1 MTYAVSA
8 AGFGR
13 GEPAMKC
20 SVCAEENA
28 AHANYC
34 VQCGSPFDRP
44 APVGER
50 RRVSVMFADIASS
63 TALIAG
69 RDPEDAR
76 AILDSSVRTMTAAV
90 YRFGGMVTRIAGD
103 GIVALFGA
111 PVAYE
116 DHAVRACLAAL
127 RIQADVSA
135 VNDDATAAALAA
147 PVRVRIGISSG
158 EVLVRIVASDMRNE
172 YAAEGPTTH
181 LAAKAEQ
188 AARPGSV
195 LVTAEVMHLAQGY
208 IEARRHAPMVIAGLA
223 TPVEVFELVG
233 VTGVD
238 TRFQVATRRGLA
250 RFEGRDQEVAQ
261 LERAAELAAA
271 GDAQARGVFGDA
283 GVGKTRLIWEFR
295 QRLRARRWDVFAA
308 RSTAYG
314 VRSAYFPILMLVRA
328 MYDIEPADTA
338 VEVGHKLL
346 AFELGDTRSI
356 DLPPLLA
363 LLGHSVDEARWN
375 VSDPKERRT
384 RTRDALFGVLTARA
398 RERPT
403 AIVIEDLH
411 WADSETGEFVRWM
424 IGELDRARLL
434 VLLECRPEYASDI
447 ATAERFEPVRLGPL
461 PESVAAALFAD
472 LAGSDPSLARLETRL
487 LARVA
492 GNPFFMEE
500 SIRMLCDTGMLT
512 GDAGGYRLG
521 RAGDPITIPDTVM
534 EVLAARIAGL
544 GRPER
549 ELAQLAAVIGKNIH
563 MPALRA
569 LSGLDLAELHAT
581 LQRLVQAELLHES
594 GIFPE
599 VEYSFRHAFTHE
611 VAYAGMLKKHRKH
624 VHSQLVDLLE
634 SLAPDALAERV
645 ELLAHHALSAE
656 RWDEAIV
663 HLQHAAERAFE
674 RSAMRE
680 AVRLLDEA
688 LRIVGQASAA
698 VNAIQTETDLRLALR
713 GPLVAL
719 GNVRRVGE
727 ELRRADA
734 LTAGADDPVRRCRVL
749 VYVCG
754 DRWFAGAHAAAI
766 DAGRQALAI
775 AESSGGSPL
784 LVPLRQYLGGAL
796 HALGE
801 HAAAQEMLSANVRE
815 VAEDAPGHRFG
826 MAGLPAVLCR
836 ATRCWS
842 LEHLGDFEAAAADAA
857 DALRIARA
865 SGHGF
870 SIQGACFA
878 AGNLHLSRGEYAQ
891 ARRILEEGLAIGQA
905 ARHRMWVP
913 LLGPLLALSAAG
925 AGDPIAA
932 ADIVDRTV
940 PSPDEPALTTFTRL
954 AVAEAYAWIGRHE
967 AAARQAQAT
976 LLRARERGERIWEA
990 EASYLLG
997 RIAEAPAEPDLGAAA
1012 AHYALALEGAQ
1023 ALRMRPLQGR
1033 CLLGLADTSAR
1044 RGMTAQAVR
1053 DVDQAC
1059 TLFETMALPY
1069 WLTRA
1074 QDLRRRIVGGNG

>member
-1 MTYAVSA
+1 
-8 AGFGR
+8 
-13 GEPAMKC
+13 MKC
-20 SVCAEENA
+20 SVCAEDNA

-34 VQCGSPFDRP
+34 VHCGSPFDRP

-50 RRVSVMFADIASS
+50 RRASVMFADIANS

-76 AILDSSVRTMTAAV
+76 AMLDGSVRTMTAAV
-90 YRFGGMVTRIAGD
+90 YRFGGIVTRIAGD

-111 PVAYE
+111 PVAHE

-127 RIQADVSA
+127 RIQTDLSA
-135 VNDDATAAALAA
+135 LHDGTAVAHAA

-158 EVLVRIVASDMRNE
+158 EVLVRIVASDMRSE

-208 IEARRHAPMVIAGLA
+208 IEARRHEPMTIAGLG
-223 TPVEVFELVG
+223 TPIEVFELVG

-238 TRFQVATRRGLA
+238 TRFQAAARRGLA
-250 RFEGRDQEVAQ
+250 RFEGREQEMAQ
-261 LERAAELAAA
+261 LERAADLAAA
-271 GDAQARGVFGDA
+271 GHAQALGVVGDA

-295 QRLRARRWDVFAA
+295 QRLQARHWDVFAA
-308 RSTAYG
+308 RSTTYG
-314 VRSAYFPILMLVRA
+314 VRSAYLPILTLLKA
-328 MYDIEPADTA
+328 MYDIEPSDDA
-338 VEVGHKLL
+338 VDVDRKLL
-346 AFELGDTRSI
+346 AFDVGDARSI

-363 LLGHSVDEARWN
+363 LLGHSVGEARWN
-375 VSDPKERRT
+375 VSDPKERRA
-384 RTRDALFGVLTARA
+384 RTRDALIGVLTARS

-411 WADSETGEFVRWM
+411 WADSETSEFVRWM

-434 VLLECRPEYASDI
+434 VILECRPEYAPEI
-447 ATAERFEPVRLGPL
+447 AVAEGFGLVHLEPL
-461 PESVAAALFAD
+461 PDTAAAALFAE
-472 LAGSDPSLARLETRL
+472 LAGSDASLARLETRL

-500 SIRMLCDTGMLT
+500 SIRMLCDTGMLV
-512 GDAGGYRLG
+512 GEAGGYRLG
-521 RAGDPITIPDTVM
+521 RAGDPIAIPGTVM

-544 GRPER
+544 GRAER
-549 ELAQLAAVIGKNIH
+549 EVAQLAAVIGKNIH
-563 MPALRA
+563 MPSLRA
-569 LSGLDLAELHAT
+569 LCSHEAAQLHAI

-594 GIFPE
+594 GIFPAI
-599 VEYSFRHAFTHE
+599 EYSFHHSFTHE
-611 VAYAGMLKKHRKH
+611 VAYASMLRTHRKQ

-634 SLAPDALAERV
+634 SLAPNALAERV

-663 HLQHAAERAFE
+663 HLQCAAQRAFE

-680 AVRLLDEA
+680 AVRVLDDA
-688 LRIVGQASAA
+688 LRIVGHASAA
-698 VNAIQTETDLRLALR
+698 VNQVRVETDLRLALR

-719 GNVRRVGE
+719 GNVRRVSE
-727 ELRRADA
+727 ELRRVEA
-734 LTAGADDPVRRCRVL
+734 LTADDDDPVRRGRVL

-754 DRWFAGAHAAAI
+754 DRWFAGSHAAAI

-775 AESSGGSPL
+775 AESSGESSL

-796 HALGE
+796 HALGD
-801 HAAAQEMLSANVRE
+801 HKAAQEMLSVNVRE
-815 VAEDAPGHRFG
+815 VAEDAPGHRYG
-826 MAGLPAVLCR
+826 MAGMPAVLCR

-857 DALRIARA
+857 GALRIARA
-865 SGHGF
+865 CGHGF

-891 ARRILEEGLAIGQA
+891 ARQILEEGLAVTRA
-905 ARHRMWVP
+905 ERHPMWGP
-913 LLGPLLALSAAG
+913 LLGPLLAQSAAG
-925 AGDPIAA
+925 AGDLDAA
-932 ADIVDRTV
+932 AGIIDRTV
-940 PSPDEPALTTFTRL
+940 PRPDEPVLTTFTRL

-967 AAARQAQAT
+967 LATRLAQAT
-976 LLRARERGERIWEA
+976 LERCRERGERIWEA

-997 RIAEAPAEPDLGAAA
+997 RMAEAPAESDLSAAA
-1012 AHYALALEGAQ
+1012 AHFALALEGAR

-1033 CLLGLADTSAR
+1033 CLLGLAGLNAR
-1044 RGMTAQAVR
+1044 RGMTAQAAPEA
-1053 DVDQAC
+1053 DQAR
-1059 TLFETMALPY
+1059 TLFEAMGLPY
-1069 WLTRA
+1069 WLARA
-1074 QDLRRRIVGGNG
+1074 QELHRRIAGDNG